1 MRTSIDHRTH
11 CRLQLSKVWQIL
23 LLTLGCGLLP
33 GCLFHRHR
41 NTGMAG
47 PVNPGDQPDK
57 ILFEKAAN
65 EINHGRFD
73 VGRLTLQTLINTYP
87 DSEFLSKAKLEIAD
101 SYYRQGGVS
110 GLTQAEAEY
119 KDFIT
124 FFPTAPEAP
133 MAEYRAGMAHFRLMG
148 KEDRDTLEAD
158 QAEAEFKV
166 FLQKYPDS
174 ALMPT
179 VKARLREVQ
188 EILAESDYEVAKF
201 YYMRGASKASESRFE
216 EILNKYPNFSEGDH
230 ALWYLAQS
238 LERLKRGNE
247 AMPYYAR
254 ILTDFPLSSHA
265 DDAKEKL
272 AAAHVPIP
280 RASQAILARAQADED
295 RHINHGIAH
304 RMGGAF
310 TSTPDFSATLRGP
323 VYIGGV
329 KPPAVEMAKERPAS
343 TVGNLS
349 AQTVGEGSLNSGSA
363 ADPKSKG
370 SNPTGPAL
378 AKASSPTAVA
388 RANGSASKSPGAA
401 PSSEGK
407 TATGADPAK
416 AGNQNTQNASD
427 TSSTQKKKKKK
438 GHLHFLKKLFP
449 F

>member
-1 MRTSIDHRTH
+1 
-11 CRLQLSKVWQIL
+11 
-23 LLTLGCGLLP
+23 
-33 GCLFHRHR
+33 
-41 NTGMAG
+41 MAG

-87 DSEFLSKAKLEIAD
+87 DSEYLSKAKLEIAD

-174 ALMPT
+174 TLMPT

-188 EILAESDYEVAKF
+188 EILAESDYEIAKF
-201 YYMRGASKASESRFE
+201 YFMRGANKAAESRFE
-216 EILNKYPNFSEGDH
+216 EILSKYPNFSEGDQ
-230 ALWYLAQS
+230 ALWYLGQS
-238 LERLKRGNE
+238 LERLKKANE

-254 ILTDFPLSSHA
+254 IITDFPLSSHV
-265 DDAKEKL
+265 DDAKDKL
-272 AAAHVPIP
+272 AAAHLPIP
-280 RASQAILARAQADED
+280 KPTGAILARAQADED
-295 RHINHGIAH
+295 RHIDNGLFH
-304 RMGGAF
+304 RMEGAF

-323 VYIGGV
+323 VYIGGI
-329 KPPAVEMAKERPAS
+329 KPPQIEMAKEQPANK
-343 TVGNLS
+343 VGNLS
-349 AQTVGEGSLNSGSA
+349 AQTVSEGSLNSGPA
-363 ADPKSKG
+363 ADPSPKVKG
-370 SNPTGPAL
+370 TTPPAAATGSPAS
-378 AKASSPTAVA
+378 ATPPATTPASSTAA
-388 RANGSASKSPGAA
+388 TPPAA
-401 PSSEGK
+401 AK
-407 TATGADPAK
+407 NNTGADPAK
-416 AGNQNTQNASD
+416 TGNRDSKTASD
-427 TSSTQKKKKKK
+427 TSSTKKKKK
-438 GHLHFLKKLFP
+438 GHFHFLKKLFP